1 MGLDTD
7 SGPNILMDWGES
19 TDSRRWVRAGAGSAG
34 VHVVLILLAI
44 WVGGMDAPQ
53 ARTGTEIVSNIQRV
67 SLTLP
72 ADLTQKDPNK
82 DKVSKEVNVEDL
94 KPRPPSQERLPPAP
108 AVRIFK
114 PPQPKNDN
122 PKLGSPTEP
131 PKIET
136 AQLPPNLPPPP
147 TGQPKNVPPPEIEPV
162 EKPKLEFET
171 PGQRSS
177 GPPQSLSKLQSPKMT
192 TEQALRQA
200 ARGGGQGGTVV
211 TDIDQPPN
219 LPESMRLPQTP
230 GRAGSSLEL
239 LSDPMG
245 VDFKPYLMQILARVR
260 KNWFAVIPETAR
272 LGNQGV
278 VTLQFII
285 DRNGQVPKL
294 VIAMPSGSESLDRA
308 AVAGISASVP
318 FPPLPQEFRG
328 KEVRLQFAFK
338 YNVK

>member
-1 MGLDTD
+1 
-7 SGPNILMDWGES
+7 MDWGEPV
-19 TDSRRWVRAGAGSAG
+19 DSRRWIRAGAGSVC
-34 VHVVLILLAI
+34 VHFVLILLAI
-44 WVGGMDAPQ
+44 WVGGMDVRQVQSA
-53 ARTGTEIVSNIQRV
+53 TEIVTNIQRV
-67 SLTLP
+67 TLTLP

-94 KPRPPSQERLPPAP
+94 KPRPPSEERLPPAP

-114 PPQPKNDN
+114 PPQPKNDY
-122 PKLGSPTEP
+122 PKPGSPTEP
-131 PKIET
+131 PKLET
-136 AQLPPNLPPPP
+136 AQLPPNIPPPP
-147 TGQPKNVPPPEIEPV
+147 AGQPKNIPPPQIEPV
-162 EKPKLEFET
+162 EKPKLTFET
-171 PGQRSS
+171 PGQHSS
-177 GPPQSLSKLQSPKMT
+177 GPPQSVSKMQTPKMT
-192 TEQALRQA
+192 PEQMLRQA
-200 ARGGGQGGTVV
+200 ARGGGQGGTIV

-219 LPESMRLPQTP
+219 LPESLQLPPTP

-245 VDFKPYLMQILARVR
+245 VDFKPYLIQILARVR
-260 KNWFAVIPETAR
+260 KNWFAVIPESAR
-272 LGNQGV
+272 MGNRGI

-285 DRNGQVPKL
+285 DRNGGVPKL
-294 VIAMPSGSESLDRA
+294 VIAMPSGSETLDRA